1 LVRVELAMSL
11 SIDDWTSSVSIVDQY
26 RIVSTVPLSSDSYLY
41 SPKIGSGR
49 VVVSYLVET
58 TVV

>member
-1 LVRVELAMSL
+1 MVRVELAMSL